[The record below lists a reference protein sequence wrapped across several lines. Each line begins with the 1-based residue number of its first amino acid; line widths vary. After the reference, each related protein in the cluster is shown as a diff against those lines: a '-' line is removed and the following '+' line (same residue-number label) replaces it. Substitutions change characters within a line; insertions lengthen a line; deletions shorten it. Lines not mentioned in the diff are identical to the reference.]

1 MHFSDF
7 LGLSSCPPPQLW
19 LQQRRGREGGRRAL
33 CSELGGG
40 TVGGGAARGSPTGMV
55 SGLGSARFS
64 FPSREFAAGI
74 FFPPFEKLQCPLLV
88 FPEREAVRQARAEP
102 SKSGRGRNVEGCGP
116 RRRASPRP
124 TADGR
129 GRAGARFEGAGRGP
143 ARPSS
148 LPTPEGPP
156 GPGAAPK
163 GVWSGEAAER
173 AGHGGGMGLSRRA
186 ACCAGLLL
194 AAVVAAGAGL
204 LLRFLDRPRCDP
216 PRYWHAAVAA
226 DTRRCSEVGR

>member
-1 MHFSDF
+1 M
-7 LGLSSCPPPQLW
+7 G
-19 LQQRRGREGGRRAL
+19 
-33 CSELGGG
+33 
-40 TVGGGAARGSPTGMV
+40 GGGAARGSPTEMV

-74 FFPPFEKLQCPLLV
+74 FFLLSRNPNGLCLSSRKGRQ
-88 FPEREAVRQARAEP
+88 FAKRARSRRSPGEERRWRAAAPNPARVSP
-102 SKSGRGRNVEGCGP
+102 S
-116 RRRASPRP
+116 
-124 TADGR
+124 DGR
-129 GRAGARFEGAGRGP
+129 RQGQGGGTLRGGGAGP

-163 GVWSGEAAER
+163 GAWSGEAAER
-173 AGHGGGMGLSRRA
+173 EGHGGGMGLSRRA

-194 AAVVAAGAGL
+194 AAVVTAGAGL